1 MNPAK
6 RPAVVIMMAVV
17 PLLAFAIWLSARSTT
32 FQGGAPALVW
42 AECAPEQ
49 VEILILGTY
58 HFAQVS
64 ETDDILRPERQQELA
79 ELLDVLE
86 NFRPDRVAVE
96 HPYVSR
102 DGLDSLYRQTL
113 ETPADSLR
121 YRNETVQIGF
131 RLARRLGHETVY
143 PVDVPMNLW
152 HDSIAVY
159 DSVYPGSRSH
169 LRSRWN
175 IRYDRRTGVGEFS
188 GLPLAEVFRY
198 LNTDLPP
205 AESELYGNFLPL
217 VEDDVYA
224 GALKLRPWYDRN
236 LRIVQNLFRAL
247 EEDDDRLLL
256 VIGHSHLRVLKQM
269 LDMTPQLCP
278 VDPLEFLPAADARQ
292 DT

>member
-1 MNPAK
+1 MRRKKTAA
-6 RPAVVIMMAVV
+6 AVLITGI
-17 PLLAFAIWLSARSTT
+17 PLLGLTAWLSARPTT
-32 FQGGAPALVW
+32 FQGGAPPLVW

-58 HFAQVS
+58 HFDQVS
-64 ETDDILRPERQQELA
+64 DTDDILRPERQQELA
-79 ELLDVLE
+79 ALLDALE

-96 HPYVSR
+96 HPYVRR
-102 DGLDSLYRQTL
+102 DGLDSLFRQTL

-121 YRNETVQIGF
+121 YRNEIVQIGF
-131 RLARRLGHETVY
+131 RLARRLDHETVY
-143 PVDVPMNLW
+143 PVDVRMNLW

-159 DSVYPGSRSH
+159 DSVYPGSRSR

-175 IRYDRRTGVGEFS
+175 VRHDRRTGVGEFS

-205 AESELYGNFLPL
+205 AESEMYGNFLPL

-236 LRIVQNLFRAL
+236 LRIVQNIFRSL
-247 EEDDDRLLL
+247 EVDDDRLLL

-269 LDMTPQLCP
+269 LDMTPQLCA